1 MLFEGVCHNY
11 GNDVTMQNRARR
23 WVQRGHQKP
32 QVLEKVRARRQMTT
46 VEEEEGLDG
55 ETAND
60 IRGLSED
67 LYKSARV
74 QAKLMDRQLCQIET
88 RNPAVDM
95 QR

>member
-1 MLFEGVCHNY
+1 
-11 GNDVTMQNRARR
+11 
-23 WVQRGHQKP
+23 
-32 QVLEKVRARRQMTT
+32 MTT

>member
-1 MLFEGVCHNY
+1 
-11 GNDVTMQNRARR
+11 
-23 WVQRGHQKP
+23 
-32 QVLEKVRARRQMTT
+32 MTT
-46 VEEEEGLDG
+46 VEENEGPDG

-60 IRGLSED
+60 IKALSED

-95 QR
+95 QS